1 MNHAKEQVQFIA
13 QSLKVETRRMDTGRT
28 ADFKDALMALANL
41 EQEYHV
47 QVTWRSRSTLM
58 SNDAWLLSGLI
69 DALVSV
75 RH

>member
-28 ADFKDALMALANL
+28 ADFKDALLALANL

-47 QVTWRSRSTLM
+47 QVMWQ
-58 SNDAWLLSGLI
+58 NALI
-69 DALVSV
+69 L
-75 RH
+75 